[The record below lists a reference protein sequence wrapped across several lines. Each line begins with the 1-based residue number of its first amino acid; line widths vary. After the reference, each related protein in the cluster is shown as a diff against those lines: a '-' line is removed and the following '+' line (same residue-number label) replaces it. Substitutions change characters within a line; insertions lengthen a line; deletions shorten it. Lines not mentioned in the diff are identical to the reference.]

1 MLCSEAKKRV
11 VSACLALVWAA
22 GLNGLSRGDQQSDPF
37 YLKLLNKAQ
46 KSFLAAKY
54 DEAAQELEIAA
65 FGLSQDPTSQAKAF
79 IYLGISYY
87 YLKDMRKS
95 ASFLRQAVDLLGEKG
110 AASLD
115 IPRSILPDL
124 RKLLAFFDVQL
135 ALPAED
141 TASLPSQKQE
151 NKSEAPRV
159 PPEKTQTIS
168 DPAGKKAAGGKEEQP
183 AGSPATTLDKI
194 KEGDIVA
201 RELVDTLPVAT
212 ERIAPIYPSSTGG
225 RWVEGTV
232 TVNALISENGD
243 VVKTEVIKGINEVA
257 GFNQA
262 ALRAVRRWKF
272 EPATVKGTKVKV
284 WIPIS
289 VEFKRRS

>member
-1 MLCSEAKKRV
+1 
-11 VSACLALVWAA
+11 
-22 GLNGLSRGDQQSDPF
+22 
-37 YLKLLNKAQ
+37 
-46 KSFLAAKY
+46 
-54 DEAAQELEIAA
+54 
-65 FGLSQDPTSQAKAF
+65 
-79 IYLGISYY
+79 
-87 YLKDMRKS
+87 
-95 ASFLRQAVDLLGEKG
+95 
-110 AASLD
+110 
-115 IPRSILPDL
+115 
-124 RKLLAFFDVQL
+124 
-135 ALPAED
+135 
-141 TASLPSQKQE
+141 
-151 NKSEAPRV
+151 
-159 PPEKTQTIS
+159 
-168 DPAGKKAAGGKEEQP
+168 
-183 AGSPATTLDKI
+183 
-194 KEGDIVA
+194 VA

-284 WIPIS
+284 WILIS